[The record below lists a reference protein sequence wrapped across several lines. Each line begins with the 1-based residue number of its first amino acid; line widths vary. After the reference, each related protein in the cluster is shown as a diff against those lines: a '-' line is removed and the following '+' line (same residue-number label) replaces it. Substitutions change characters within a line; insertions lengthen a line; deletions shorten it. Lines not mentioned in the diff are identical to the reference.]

1 MPEKPP
7 KMAKKNK
14 KGYLLINLEA
24 TKLTFGALIM
34 QIHVGSNS
42 YFLKLNTFLT
52 FFILRSQ
59 RNLRLNLVGGFLDFE
74 GRWCI
79 NGSVV
84 KDSEE
89 AHEISIKGPI
99 QSRPV

>member
-42 YFLKLNTFLT
+42 YFLKIKYIFDLVYSKITEKFTFE
-52 FFILRSQ
+52 F
-59 RNLRLNLVGGFLDFE
+59 
-74 GRWCI
+74 GRWI
-79 NGSVV
+79 FGL
-84 KDSEE
+84 
-89 AHEISIKGPI
+89 
-99 QSRPV
+99 